1 METSVLSEE
10 FVKKLFL
17 MRDRFREPRQGRH
30 RVAQG
35 VSPGLDGPHPAFGT
49 PLPPGGRGDGG
60 EGGLSLPAAC
70 AVGYRLPPAP
80 RADLFNEPLIQR
92 TRFQF
97 PFSSFHFPFSDFFSP
112 IIPCQPY

>member
-10 FVKKLFL
+10 FVIKVFL
-17 MRDRFREPRQGRH
+17 TRDRFSEPRQGRQ

-60 EGGLSLPAAC
+60 EGGLLLPTAC
-70 AVGYRLPPAP
+70 AVGYRLPPAS
-80 RADLFNEPLIQR
+80 RAELFNALLIRR

-97 PFSSFHFPFSDFFSP
+97 PFSIFHFPISFP
-112 IIPCQPY
+112 Q